1 LASITI
7 VSGCPGS
14 GKTTL
19 SSALADTLPNGLH
32 ILSDLFYEFPA
43 RPIDPT
49 QAESHHQN
57 TVIMRA
63 LGRAAR
69 TFAEGGYDVVLDGVI
84 GPWFLPVLVAELGG
98 TEPLSYVLLEIS
110 EAEAVARVRGREGP
124 GASAGVRHMVAAFA
138 EAPGFDAHR
147 LDTRALSPEALL
159 AVVRDGIAARR
170 FALPPEPA

>member
-1 LASITI
+1 MPSLTI

-19 SSALADTLPNGLH
+19 SAALAAALPTGLH
-32 ILSDLFYEFPA
+32 IPSDLFYGFPT

-49 QAESHHQN
+49 RPESQHQN

-69 TFAEGGYDVVLDGVI
+69 TFAEGGYDVVLDGVV
-84 GPWFLPVLVAELGG
+84 GPWFLPVLVAELGDAA
-98 TEPLSYVLLEIS
+98 PISYVLLEVP
-110 EAEAVARVRGREGP
+110 EAAAVERVRRRDEP
-124 GASAGVRHMVAAFA
+124 GASPGVRHIVAAFA
-138 EAPGFDAHR
+138 DAPGFDAHR
-147 LDTRALSPEALL
+147 IDARALSPEALL

-170 FALPPEPA
+170 FALPPRPA